1 MRVCIYAVTYVYR
14 YIQRE
19 EGGERGGI
27 NDNKTF
33 AHTAA
38 VLEVVVIITWLLVV
52 VVAVV
57 CNQ

>member
-19 EGGERGGI
+19 EGRGGI